1 MPCIE
6 RVRQLLVRRGV
17 RYDLIP
23 HREAYTS
30 QEVAQT
36 AHVPGRRVA
45 KVVVLKEAKGSY
57 IMTVLPASEH
67 LDLAVF
73 HHMTGRQA
81 IRMATEEELKQL
93 FPDCELGAMPPFGSL
108 YGMPTYVDACFWDE
122 EDFYFQAG
130 NHHEVVRIKF
140 SDYEAQAGP
149 FAGGYHLHE
158 VMKTATA

>member
-1 MPCIE
+1 MACIE
-6 RVRQLLVRRGV
+6 RVRQLIVRRGM
-17 RYDLIP
+17 RYELIP

-36 AHVPGRRVA
+36 AHVAGRRVA
-45 KVVVLKEAKGSY
+45 KVVVLREAPGSF

-73 HHMTGRQA
+73 HHMTGRQG
-81 IRMATEEELKQL
+81 IRMATEQELKQL
-93 FPDCELGAMPPFGSL
+93 FPDCELGAMPPFGNQ
-108 YGMPTYVDACFWDE
+108 YGMPTYMDACFWDD

-130 NHHEVVRIKF
+130 NHHEVVRMRF
-140 SDYEAQAGP
+140 SDYETVAGP

-158 VMKTATA
+158 VVRAAGV